1 MTMYSRGMQKFGFKI
16 QTRSGTTVD
25 HLVVHATDQNGAEEK
40 LRKMYH
46 HCTIIES
53 RVIDDLPR
61 GDGTDLEG
69 AIALIVGQDAKQ

>member
-1 MTMYSRGMQKFGFKI
+1 MQKFGFKI
-16 QTRSGTTVD
+16 QTRSGTIVD
-25 HLVVHATDQNGAEEK
+25 RLVVHAVDRNSAEEK

-46 HCTIIES
+46 HCTIVES

-69 AIALIVGQDAKQ
+69 AISLIVGQDREK